1 MAVCGELEVEC
12 QPGGAAGKVAGDVD
26 VRVVACVGGDDVVD
40 GVGDSG
46 DLGAPGADGVD
57 PDPLDAFVLDDG
69 VFGELGE
76 VCVDVGLRGEAELSA
91 DERRG
96 IGHVSPYAE
105 GLSGGGQGAAVEDVL
120 GAGDGAGAVGDEEGD
135 EFGGVVGLC
144 RSAERDAAEGVHD
157 LLKGGVPADTGAAG
171 DAVD

>member
-1 MAVCGELEVEC
+1 MRRRRLE
-12 QPGGAAGKVAGDVD
+12 
-26 VRVVACVGGDDVVD
+26 
-40 GVGDSG
+40 
-46 DLGAPGADGVD
+46 
-57 PDPLDAFVLDDG
+57 
-69 VFGELGE
+69 
-76 VCVDVGLRGEAELSA
+76 GEAEISA

-171 DAVD
+171 DAVDQAVCAVGLYESGGDRVDADPSCPTLLARPLL

>member
-1 MAVCGELEVEC
+1 VQDGDVAVCGELEVEC

-76 VCVDVGLRGEAELSA
+76 VCVDVGLRARLKYRPMSVLLSVMFLHM
-91 DERRG
+91 RRG
-96 IGHVSPYAE
+96 C
-105 GLSGGGQGAAVEDVL
+105 Q
-120 GAGDGAGAVGDEEGD
+120 
-135 EFGGVVGLC
+135 VVGRVPPSRTYSAPVMERA
-144 RSAERDAAEGVHD
+144 RSETRKATSSAVSSGC
-157 LLKGGVPADTGAAG
+157 AG
-171 DAVD
+171 RPSGMPPRESMIC